1 MLDAYKQFLVLNV
14 QAIAFRENSTSL
26 NCQQGYA
33 LIKCYG
39 LLQYYNI
46 RISRPM
52 LVRMNRIKGMLS

>member
-46 RISRPM
+46 RPAH
-52 LVRMNRIKGMLS
+52 IKKQK